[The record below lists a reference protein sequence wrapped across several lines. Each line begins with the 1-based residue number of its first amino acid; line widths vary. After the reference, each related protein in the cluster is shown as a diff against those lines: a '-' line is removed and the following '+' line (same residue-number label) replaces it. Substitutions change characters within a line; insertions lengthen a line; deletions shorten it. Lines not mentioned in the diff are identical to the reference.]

1 MIVTS
6 VFPSA
11 LILANITPVFKKASK
26 NSKEN
31 YSPASI
37 LPDVLKIYERL
48 LFRRI
53 NDYFK
58 GLFFKY
64 QCGFRQRFSAQY
76 CLIAM
81 LEKRKKSVKKG
92 ERFEAL
98 LTDLSKAFDC
108 LPHDLITAKLNACG
122 FCFSSARLIHSY
134 LFDRKQRSSVY
145 SSWEEILFGV
155 PQSSILEPILFYVF
169 ICDLFSIVS
178 NIDFA
183 SYADDNTPLTKI
195 LKK

>member
-31 YSPASI
+31 YSPVSI
-37 LPDVLKIYERL
+37 LPNVSKVYEPL

-53 NDYFK
+53 NDYFE
-58 GLFFKY
+58 GLFSKY
-64 QCGFRQRFSAQY
+64 QCGFRQRLSAQY

-81 LEKRKKSVKKG
+81 FEKRKKSVKKG
-92 ERFEAL
+92 KRFEAL

-108 LPHDLITAKLNACG
+108 LPHDLITAKLNTCG
-122 FCFSSARLIHSY
+122 FCFSSARLIHGY
-134 LFDRKQRSSVY
+134 LFDRKQRSKT
-145 SSWEEILFGV
+145 
-155 PQSSILEPILFYVF
+155 SSIYSF
-169 ICDLFSIVS
+169 
-178 NIDFA
+178 
-183 SYADDNTPLTKI
+183 
-195 LKK
+195 